1 MRLGVTFFPGE
12 PRPDWSSASGVRRL
26 GPSSESNVL
35 MSRSNPLLAPSGLL
49 ALCAVAAV
57 SSPLTA
63 QGRTRVDGEGG
74 AAPNVI
80 YILADDLGYGEVGCY
95 GQQLIRTPSLDR
107 MAAEGMR
114 FTQHYSGAPVCAPS
128 RCVMMTGRHLAH
140 AEIRGNKE
148 VKPEGQWPISEAVA
162 TLPQMF
168 RERGYVTG
176 AMGKWGLG
184 PVGSTGDPN
193 AKGIDYFVGY
203 NCQREAHTYYPRH
216 LWVNAQ
222 QLFLD
227 NDRVPGH
234 GKIKS
239 IDEGFGRFYGNEYA
253 PDVMMRAAQAFLRR
267 HREEPFFLYLPFVQP
282 HLAMQPR
289 EDLVASYPESWD
301 TEPYLGGRGYTP
313 HPRPRAG
320 YAAMITE
327 LDEQVGAIL
336 DLVDA
341 LGLTEDTLILFSS
354 DNGPTHDV
362 GGVDTTFFTSAG
374 PLRGRKGSVFE
385 GGLRVPTLAR
395 WPGHVAAGSTTD
407 HVSAFQDVMPTLA
420 ELCGL
425 AMPEACDGVSF
436 LPTLVGEPERQAQHP
451 YLVWEF
457 AEYGGQKAVRMG
469 RYKAV
474 MRDIFKGN
482 DRIELYDLE
491 ADVGEESD
499 IADDEPELVAEVRGI
514 MRDDRTP
521 NPVFPMPAF
530 DNR

>member
-1 MRLGVTFFPGE
+1 MFRTTS
-12 PRPDWSSASGVRRL
+12 RIASV
-26 GPSSESNVL
+26 
-35 MSRSNPLLAPSGLL
+35 GLL
-49 ALCAVAAV
+49 AL
-57 SSPLTA
+57 SSTLVLSATA
-63 QGRTRVDGEGG
+63 SAQSGGEPGGEKGRT
-74 AAPNVI
+74 PNVI

-95 GQQLIRTPSLDR
+95 GQTLIRTPSLDR

-128 RCVMMTGRHLAH
+128 RCVLMTGRHLAH

-162 TLPQMF
+162 TLPLMF
-168 RERGYVTG
+168 RERGYTTG

-234 GKIKS
+234 
-239 IDEGFGRFYGNEYA
+239 EGVGRFYGNEDA

-267 HREEPFFLYLPFVQP
+267 HREGPFFLYLPFVQP

-289 EDLVASYPESWD
+289 QDLVDSYPDDWD
-301 TEPYLGGRGYTP
+301 AEPYLGGRGYTP

-341 LGLTEDTLILFSS
+341 LGIAEDTLIMFSS

-362 GGVDTTFFTSAG
+362 GGVDTTFFNSAG
-374 PLRGRKGSVFE
+374 PLRGRKGSVYE

-395 WPGHVAAGSTTD
+395 WPGRVAAGSTTD

-425 AMPEACDGVSF
+425 GVPESCDGVSF
-436 LPTLVGEPERQAQHP
+436 LPTLLGATDRQAVHP

-457 AEYGGQKAVRMG
+457 AEYGGQKAVRIG

-482 DRIELYDLE
+482 EAIELYDLDE
-491 ADVGEESD
+491 DVGETTD
-499 IADDEPELVAEVRGI
+499 LAGQHPELVARALEI
-514 MRDDRTP
+514 MRNDRTP

-530 DNR
+530 DSR